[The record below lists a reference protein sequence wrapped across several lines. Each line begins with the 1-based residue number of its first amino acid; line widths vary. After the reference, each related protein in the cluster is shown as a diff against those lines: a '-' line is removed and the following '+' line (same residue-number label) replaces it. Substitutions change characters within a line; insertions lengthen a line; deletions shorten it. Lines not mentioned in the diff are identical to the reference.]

1 MIFGKINPVAEI
13 VLQNGPFASTT
24 VTGSYMTA
32 IARPYVLGADKVDF
46 QVTYGEVT
54 LNESGSVINYNS
66 VFNTSIVLSGSVIS
80 SWCTNDAAMLSTIAN
95 EVGTNVE
102 SVVSGSL
109 NNF

>member
-1 MIFGKINPVAEI
+1 MIFGKINPVAS
-13 VLQNGPFASTT
+13 VAVQNGPFATT
-24 VTGSYMTA
+24 TITGSYMAA

-54 LNESGSVINYNS
+54 LNESGSVVNYNS

-80 SWCTNDAAMLSTIAN
+80 SWGTDDVAMLSIIAD
-95 EVGTNVE
+95 EVGTTVE
-102 SVVSGSL
+102 RVVSGSL